1 MRVPGFASSFFLQ
14 LLLLQTGYTVTV
26 IFKIVG
32 QQSQLFFGGVL
43 TGDTVVVVVVARH
56 FSW

>member
-14 LLLLQTGYTVTV
+14 LLLLQTGYTV
-26 IFKIVG
+26 VG

-56 FSW
+56 FSWQ